1 MTAPYCPGTPGRQ
14 LYARL
19 WWSCCLLPVVPGRGG
34 GQGRGG
40 LAEAAGDGEAE
51 RGQNIGEAEP
61 QRHAALAWLDR
72 VDRGGS
78 PRQPLASPV
87 FGGAAAASASHL
99 RWSGGLGRARIGL
112 GGHGSSSGHAPRD
125 QLQARDLLRGEGR
138 SCRGDLLSAL
148 IRGEG
153 EYWSHSGDSTET
165 LRVSKGTSRKNPQLF
180 KEDEGTCPYSWCH
193 GPNRTVS

>member
-51 RGQNIGEAEP
+51 RGQNIGEADP
-61 QRHAALAWLDR
+61 QRHAALAWLDG

-78 PRQPLASPV
+78 PRQPLVSLV
-87 FGGAAAASASHL
+87 FGQAERPA
-99 RWSGGLGRARIGL
+99 GLGKVEH
-112 GGHGSSSGHAPRD
+112 HGSGEQFAQGRREIGRA
-125 QLQARDLLRGEGR
+125 ARRGKGR
-138 SCRGDLLSAL
+138 IL
-148 IRGEG
+148 
-153 EYWSHSGDSTET
+153 
-165 LRVSKGTSRKNPQLF
+165 
-180 KEDEGTCPYSWCH
+180 
-193 GPNRTVS
+193 

>member
-51 RGQNIGEAEP
+51 RGQNIGEADP

-72 VDRGGS
+72 VGRGGS
-78 PRQPLASPV
+78 PRQPLVSLVFGQAERPAGLGKVEHHGSGEQFAQGRRGRQRLRHHISGGQAASAGPGSGSAGTEAPAGMPHAISCRRAI
-87 FGGAAAASASHL
+87 FSGEKGGAAAAISSARL
-99 RWSGGLGRARIGL
+99 YAAR
-112 GGHGSSSGHAPRD
+112 GSTGAIVEIVR
-125 QLQARDLLRGEGR
+125 RRCG
-138 SCRGDLLSAL
+138 
-148 IRGEG
+148 
-153 EYWSHSGDSTET
+153 
-165 LRVSKGTSRKNPQLF
+165 
-180 KEDEGTCPYSWCH
+180 
-193 GPNRTVS
+193 